1 MLVSWRYKYR
11 NSPMDH
17 IDPRARWIFSFAF
30 LIAATSTWNW
40 MFLLAYFI
48 IAIIWYRL
56 GNTTWKETRGGWRLV
71 LFMLFMMI
79 VINTIITG
87 GGAGGVV
94 PPGGQLVWP
103 NGFNLFGKTVH
114 FGLTVERLWFAICQ
128 ILRVLGIS
136 MNFILI
142 PYTMDARSY
151 GATFSSLGMPD
162 KLAYT
167 TELAIRFIPSLAR
180 NFSVTMDAQR
190 ARGFELDD
198 IKGGVFSKIGRMA
211 PLIIPVT
218 MNAILSSEDIAD
230 AMDLRGFGQGKRTW
244 LYELRY
250 HRWDY
255 IVLGF
260 SALLAIGGLVAS
272 YGFHMGDFVVPQF
285 FYNLFA

>member
-1 MLVSWRYKYR
+1 
-11 NSPMDH
+11 
-17 IDPRARWIFSFAF
+17 
-30 LIAATSTWNW
+30 
-40 MFLLAYFI
+40 MFLLTYFI
-48 IAIIWYRL
+48 LALNWYRL

-94 PPGGQLVWP
+94 PPGGQLVG
-103 NGFNLFGKTVH
+103 NGFTLFGKTIH

-180 NFSVTMDAQR
+180 NFSVTM
-190 ARGFELDD
+190 
-198 IKGGVFSKIGRMA
+198 GRSTGEG
-211 PLIIPVT
+211 I
-218 MNAILSSEDIAD
+218 
-230 AMDLRGFGQGKRTW
+230 
-244 LYELRY
+244 
-250 HRWDY
+250 
-255 IVLGF
+255 
-260 SALLAIGGLVAS
+260 
-272 YGFHMGDFVVPQF
+272 
-285 FYNLFA
+285 

>member
-1 MLVSWRYKYR
+1 
-11 NSPMDH
+11 
-17 IDPRARWIFSFAF
+17 
-30 LIAATSTWNW
+30 
-40 MFLLAYFI
+40 MFLLTYFM
-48 IAIIWYRL
+48 IALIWYRM

-103 NGFNLFGKTVH
+103 NGFNLFGKTMH
-114 FGLTVERLWFAICQ
+114 FGLTIERLWFAICQ
-128 ILRVLGIS
+128 VLRVLGIS

-198 IKGGVFSKIGRMA
+198 IKGGIFSKIGKMA

-218 MNAILSSEDIAD
+218 MNEILSSEDIAD

-244 LYELRY
+244 LYKLQY

-255 IVLGF
+255 AVLAF
-260 SALLAIGGLVAS
+260 SVLLIIIGLVAP
-272 YGFHMGDFVVPQF
+272 YGFHLGGFIVPQF
-285 FYNLFA
+285 FYQLFS